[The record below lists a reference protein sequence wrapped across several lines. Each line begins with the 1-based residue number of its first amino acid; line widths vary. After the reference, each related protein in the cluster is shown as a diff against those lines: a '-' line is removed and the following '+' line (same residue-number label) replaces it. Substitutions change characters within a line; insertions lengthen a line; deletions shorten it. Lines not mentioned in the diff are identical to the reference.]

1 MAEPLESD
9 GAMGA
14 GWVTVTGVVGG
25 TESYTV
31 CAPAG
36 PGVGAAPLTIQYT
49 SPVPA
54 SEPGVAISVSVPA
67 RAPATPTRP

>member
-1 MAEPLESD
+1 MTA
-9 GAMGA
+9 
-14 GWVTVTGVVGG
+14 TVTGVVGG

-49 SPVPA
+49 SPVLA
-54 SEPGVAISVSVPA
+54 SGPGVAISVSVPA
-67 RAPATPTRP
+67 LGAGNTNTTVNVHGYRTQ